1 MNLNLFFS
9 ALRARFGVFAL
20 VLLATVLAATVV
32 SLQLPKSY
40 RATASLLVD
49 AYKDEQSLSTVL
61 IPQLAR
67 ERINYIQTQM
77 DIITSKR
84 VARKVV
90 EDLKLAQSP
99 TSRAAFEEAT
109 GGEGSIEDWL
119 AENLLKW
126 LKVETSQSNV
136 VQVNFSA
143 ADPRFSALVANAFAR
158 AYINT
163 MLELRVE
170 PMKQAA
176 AWFDE
181 QLKGLRAS
189 LEDAQA
195 KLTDYHRQ
203 QGIISADERL
213 DIENTRLGEISNQ
226 LVRAQDQTFDLQTR
240 ERQARESFKRGASA
254 DQLPDILSN
263 PYIQKLRADLLHGEA
278 KLQELA
284 TQYGVKYP
292 LYQRQLSENQSL
304 REKLD
309 AEMKKVVAGIANAK
323 RQSLQRE
330 VELRKALDAQ
340 RAQLL
345 ENKVNR
351 NELAVL
357 TRNVETAQR
366 TYEAAMQ
373 RAVVSQVESRASQT
387 NVALLNPAVAPRGP
401 SHPKVALNIT
411 LSVLVGTMLGMGL
424 VILMEMFDRRVRS
437 PDDLGNEWNVPLIGV
452 LNAWRPAGNRLLGR
466 SSGARRALPSPG

>member
-9 ALRARFGVFAL
+9 ALRARCGVFAL
-20 VLLATVLAATVV
+20 VLVTTVLAATVV
-32 SLQLPKSY
+32 SLLLPKSY

-49 AYKDEQSLSTVL
+49 AYKDEQSLTLSTVL
-61 IPQLAR
+61 IPQR
-67 ERINYIQTQM
+67 ERINYLQTQM
-77 DIITSKR
+77 DIISSQR

-90 EDLKLAQSP
+90 QDLKLADSP

-109 GGEGSIEDWL
+109 RGEGSIEDWL

-136 VQVNFSA
+136 VQVSFSA
-143 ADPRFSALVANAFAR
+143 ADPRFSALLANAFAR

-181 QLKGLRAS
+181 QLKGLRTS

-226 LVRAQDQTFDLQTR
+226 LVRTQDQTIDLETR
-240 ERQARESFKRGASA
+240 ERQARKSLKRGASP

-263 PYIQKLRADLLHGEA
+263 PYIQKLRADLMHGEA

-284 TQYGVKYP
+284 TQYGVNYP
-292 LYQRQLSENQSL
+292 LYRRQLSENQSL

-309 AEMKKVVAGIANAK
+309 AEMKKVVAGIANSK

-345 ENKVNR
+345 ENKANR

-401 SHPKVALNIT
+401 SHPKVALNIA
-411 LSVLVGTMLGMGL
+411 LSVLVGTILGMGM
-424 VILMEMFDRRVRS
+424 VILLELLGRRVRVPS
-437 PDDLGNEWNVPLIGV
+437 DLDQVQNVPLLAV
-452 LNAWRPAGNRLLGR
+452 LNKRLPARKPLLGR
-466 SSGARRALPSPG
+466 FTGTRRALPNPG